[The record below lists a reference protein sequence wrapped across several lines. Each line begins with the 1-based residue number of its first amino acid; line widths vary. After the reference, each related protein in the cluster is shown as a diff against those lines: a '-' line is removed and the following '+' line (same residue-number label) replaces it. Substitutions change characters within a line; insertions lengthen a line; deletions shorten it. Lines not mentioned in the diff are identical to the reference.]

1 MEKSQKYFWRILQGN
16 TGSKNKREC
25 QGDKMDKN
33 KNRQIFRNIQIVL
46 FARLPD
52 EDRFPI
58 DDILK
63 MWYDLRCL
71 KRYAGVAQLVEQ
83 LIRNQ

>member
-1 MEKSQKYFWRILQGN
+1 MA
-16 TGSKNKREC
+16 KNKKRH
-25 QGDKMDKN
+25 
-33 KNRQIFRNIQIVL
+33 IFIHIQIVL
-46 FARLPD
+46 HDRLGNG
-52 EDRFPI
+52 DRFPI

-71 KRYAGVAQLVEQ
+71 KRCAGVAQSVEQ

>member
-1 MEKSQKYFWRILQGN
+1 MAKKQKV
-16 TGSKNKREC
+16 KNI
-25 QGDKMDKN
+25 G
-33 KNRQIFRNIQIVL
+33 NIQIV
-46 FARLPD
+46 FPRFRKG
-52 EDRFPI
+52 ENRFPI

-63 MWYDLRCL
+63 MWYDSRCL